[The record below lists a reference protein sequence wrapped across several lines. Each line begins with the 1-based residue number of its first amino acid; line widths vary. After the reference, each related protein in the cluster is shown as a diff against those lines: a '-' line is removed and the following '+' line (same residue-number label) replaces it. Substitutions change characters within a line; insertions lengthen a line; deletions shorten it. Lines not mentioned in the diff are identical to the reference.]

1 MKGDRHRSDWVPPQ
15 GRTHWG
21 GPMSSARMV
30 SQPPEPELRKEERSW
45 IPAGHSCCRP
55 GMRAATT
62 RSGIIRSSGARGTGA
77 RSTTCRWPCLPKDT
91 RGVLRVGR
99 HGSTAKDLALGGSVL
114 SAALLI
120 VAPAVDATV
129 VAAADVVLP
138 GAKGIAAHLRHVV
151 PDEKLQEVS
160 ELLGAGACGLL
171 IVAIDRRGTQ
181 ISPLLEH
188 AEEAAVI
195 ETKTGDLDA
204 AFYAAIGP
212 ATTTGHAALCR
223 HARAAGPMGAGA
235 LLADRSSG

>member
-1 MKGDRHRSDWVPPQ
+1 MDPSRPLVLAAARYASSNDADRDYQVVW
-15 GRTHWG
+15 
-21 GPMSSARMV
+21 
-30 SQPPEPELRKEERSW
+30 
-45 IPAGHSCCRP
+45 
-55 GMRAATT
+55 
-62 RSGIIRSSGARGTGA
+62 GARHGGA
-77 RSTTCRWPCLPKDT
+77 FDHMSVAVLAKDI

-99 HGSTAKDLALGGSVL
+99 YGSTARDLALGGSVL
-114 SAALLI
+114 SAALLM

-138 GAKGIAAHLRHVV
+138 GAKGIAAHLRHMV
-151 PDEKLQEVS
+151 PDEELHEVS

-188 AEEAAVI
+188 AEEAAVVQ
-195 ETKTGDLDA
+195 TKTGDLDA

-212 ATTTGHAALCR
+212 ATTTRHAAQCR
-223 HARAAGPMGAGA
+223 HARAAGPTGAGA

>member
-15 GRTHWG
+15 GRTHSG

-62 RSGIIRSSGARGTGA
+62 RSRDYQIVWGARHGGA
-77 RSTTCRWPCLPKDT
+77 FDHMSVAVLAKDT

-138 GAKGIAAHLRHVV
+138 GAKGIAAHLHLAYARRH
-151 PDEKLQEVS
+151 PRPAS
-160 ELLGAGACGLL
+160 
-171 IVAIDRRGTQ
+171 
-181 ISPLLEH
+181 
-188 AEEAAVI
+188 
-195 ETKTGDLDA
+195 
-204 AFYAAIGP
+204 GP
-212 ATTTGHAALCR
+212 AAPGPARQTPRTPPSRPPRCHPAASSPPLRAWPPAVSRGFASGSECSGQCR
-223 HARAAGPMGAGA
+223 YP
-235 LLADRSSG
+235 